1 VTILVYLLVPLL
13 IVLAASLVM
22 WMRNRQPT
30 SLQSGVDDFRREMQA
45 LSPET
50 LRAQGQRPPERQP
63 PAERQRP
70 AESQR
75 PAARPQADQPLDR
88 SPRSPR
94 SSAPSDEGR
103 RAESG

>member
-45 LSPET
+45 LSPEA
-50 LRAQGQRPPERQP
+50 LRSPRPRPDAGPPPDQSLERP
-63 PAERQRP
+63 
-70 AESQR
+70 
-75 PAARPQADQPLDR
+75 
-88 SPRSPR
+88 PRSPR
-94 SSAPSDEGR
+94 NSAPSDQSR
-103 RAESG
+103 RAERG

>member
-1 VTILVYLLVPLL
+1 MTILVYLLVPLL

-45 LSPET
+45 LSPEV
-50 LRAQGQRPPERQP
+50 LRAQRQR

-70 AESQR
+70 DERQR
-75 PAARPQADQPLDR
+75 PAARPPADESMDR

-94 SSAPSDEGR
+94 SSPPSDEGR

>member
-1 VTILVYLLVPLL
+1 MTILVYLLVPLL

-45 LSPET
+45 LSPEA
-50 LRAQGQRPPERQP
+50 LRSQR
-63 PAERQRP
+63 
-70 AESQR
+70 QR
-75 PAARPQADQPLDR
+75 PAARPPVDQSMDR

-94 SSAPSDEGR
+94 SSPPSDEGR